1 MQKKQKNNLRPSQG
15 AKKLWAQLRRGLMT
29 LVVMASTTMVSFAT
43 ETATGGAT
51 GGAFGGSKFATGTIR
66 LINDLTA
73 LITILGPIVGGLAAG
88 VFLLRRSMADEQDGK
103 MWTKRAITAVCCG
116 ISVGLVAGI
125 ITIITGYYE

>member
-1 MQKKQKNNLRPSQG
+1 MQTKKETNLRPSQG
-15 AKKLWAQLRRGLMT
+15 AKKLLRQLRRGIMT
-29 LVVMASTTMVSFAT
+29 LAVLASTTMACFAT
-43 ETATGGAT
+43 ETAT